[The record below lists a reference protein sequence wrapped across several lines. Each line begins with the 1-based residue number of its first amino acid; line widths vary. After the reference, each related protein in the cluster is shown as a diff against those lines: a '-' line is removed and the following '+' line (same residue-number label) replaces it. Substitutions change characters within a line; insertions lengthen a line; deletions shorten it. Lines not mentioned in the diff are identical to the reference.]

1 MISNILCCLQT
12 ILQRFPPVF
21 FVLESSIVPFQVSL
35 CALWPAHPCCRSK
48 LWLMELKMDI
58 KSSVPF
64 RLFLPDFLCDSSF
77 KFENWSLFLLD
88 FQSIE
93 LVKMSVVHSPQS

>member
-1 MISNILCCLQT
+1 
-12 ILQRFPPVF
+12 
-21 FVLESSIVPFQVSL
+21 
-35 CALWPAHPCCRSK
+35 
-48 LWLMELKMDI
+48 MDI